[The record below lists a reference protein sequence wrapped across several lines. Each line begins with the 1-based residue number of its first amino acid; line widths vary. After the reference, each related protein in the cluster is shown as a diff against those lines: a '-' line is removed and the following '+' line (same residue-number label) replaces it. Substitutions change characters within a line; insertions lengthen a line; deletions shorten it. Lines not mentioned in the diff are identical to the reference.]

1 MGSSCDNSSYFRL
14 SHFIQVTHSFLEDL
28 IYYYMDSG
36 RVFARFTLLYSITA
50 NVNTYNST
58 VPEENEGGKWPLSAA
73 GGI

>member
-1 MGSSCDNSSYFRL
+1 
-14 SHFIQVTHSFLEDL
+14 
-28 IYYYMDSG
+28 MDSG
-36 RVFARFTLLYSITA
+36 RVFAGFTLLYSITA